1 MFWLSVIK
9 TSFITT
15 SCDFILCFLWQ
26 FCYITEVFKQ
36 WHMVAQ
42 WHNGG
47 TMAQWHNGTM
57 ALFLRKRFPALAS
70 VLSEFIYRKLRSCS
84 FAFIADLSDTLS
96 PFPDKTGAIERSGDI
111 RIQGLRIMLTMSAV

>member
-1 MFWLSVIK
+1 MA
-9 TSFITT
+9 
-15 SCDFILCFLWQ
+15 
-26 FCYITEVFKQ
+26 Q
-36 WHMVAQ
+36 WHNGTMAQWHNGTMAQWHNGGTMAQWWHNGTMVAQ